1 MMRGSALSPNVRL
14 SLSLLLI
21 AGLLSGCGVSL
32 SSFSLGSGSTG
43 TSLAEEE
50 ATGSTGGTRP
60 ANVSVTRAR
69 PLDAYVVMGGRIKRC
84 WFNATDPLLPNY
96 VYRADVSPGGGKVT
110 ITVHQRADLGR
121 AGLSTYVIDFKQSGQ
136 ATVITTQNRKMP
148 PNLAAKMQYDIDRW
162 QRGESNCNRTMPPV
176 ASAPATKPADQR

>member
-1 MMRGSALSPNVRL
+1 L

-32 SSFSLGSGSTG
+32 SSFSLESSSG

-50 ATGSTGGTRP
+50 ATGSTADVRP
-60 ANVSVTRAR
+60 TNVSVTRSR

-84 WFNATDPLLPNY
+84 WFNATDPLLPNH

-121 AGLSTYVIDFKQSGQ
+121 AGLSTYAIDFKQQGPS
-136 ATVITTQNRKMP
+136 TVITTENRRMP
-148 PNLAAKMQYDIDRW
+148 PELAAKMQYDIDRW
-162 QRGESNCNRTMPPV
+162 QRGASNCNRTMPPV
-176 ASAPATKPADQR
+176 ASAPAAAPAAKPNAQPLTR